1 MQNVHEQIGHFIGG
15 RWVTGVYTQS
25 LPVLNPAT
33 EEEIG
38 RVPVADTVILD
49 EALAAAE
56 RGFELW
62 RRKLPLERA
71 KVIHRMATLI
81 RERADEIAA
90 TITLEQG
97 KPLSEGKAEANATA
111 DLAEWLAEETRRIYG
126 RIIPSRF
133 ESCRVLVTHEP
144 VGPVAAFSPWNFPCM
159 MPARKI
165 VHALAAGCSIILK
178 PAEET
183 PGTAVLLG
191 QICKAAGVPDGVVGI
206 VFGVPSQVSE
216 YLIASP
222 TIKKVSLTGSVPV
235 GKRIAELAARGLKR
249 VTLELGGHSPVIVFE
264 DADLERAAELCVRS
278 RFRNAGQVCTAPTR
292 FFVQAG
298 VADRFTAL
306 FVEAAR
312 SIVVG
317 NGSDPAT
324 QMGPLANKR
333 RLDSMARFVAD
344 AESRG
349 ARISVGG
356 RRIGNRGYFF
366 APTVME
372 GISDDADVMRIEPF
386 GPLAPIRPFDS
397 IDEALMVANA
407 VPYGLA
413 GYAFTSSHRTAAKVA
428 EGLKAGVVAINGV
441 TVTAPEGPFGG
452 VGESGIGRESGI
464 EGLLEHTNI
473 KTITETFV

>member
-1 MQNVHEQIGHFIGG
+1 MPRIHDQLGHFVGG
-15 RWVTGVYTQS
+15 QWKRGSGGDS
-25 LPVLNPAT
+25 LAVLNPAT
-33 EEEIG
+33 GEEIG
-38 RVPVADTVILD
+38 RLPVADTNLLD
-49 EALAAAE
+49 EALEAAE
-56 RGFELW
+56 RGFALW
-62 RRKLPLERA
+62 RLKLPLERA
-71 KVIHRMATLI
+71 KIIRRIAELI

-97 KPLSEGKAEANATA
+97 KPLAEARAEANATA
-111 DLAEWLAEETRRIYG
+111 ELVDWLAEETRRIYG
-126 RIIPSRF
+126 RIVPSRT
-133 ESCRVLVTHEP
+133 ENSRVLVVHEP

-165 VHALAAGCSIILK
+165 AHALAAGCSIVLK

-191 QICKAAGVPDGVVGI
+191 NICKDAGVPDDVVGI
-206 VFGVPSQVSE
+206 VFGHPSQVSE
-216 YLIASP
+216 YLISSP
-222 TIKKVSLTGSVPV
+222 VIKKVSLTGSVPV

-249 VTLELGGHSPVIVFE
+249 VTLELGGHSPVLIFD
-264 DADLERAAELCVRS
+264 DADLERAAEMCVRG

-298 VADRFTAL
+298 AAERFTKL
-306 FVEAAR
+306 FVEATR

-317 NGSDPAT
+317 NGDVRGT
-324 QMGPLANKR
+324 QMGPLANR
-333 RLDSMARFVAD
+333 RRIDAMDKFVGD
-344 AESRG
+344 AEARG

-356 RRIGNRGYFF
+356 RRIGNVGFFF
-366 APTVME
+366 APTVIE
-372 GISDDADVMRIEPF
+372 NAPTDADVMLIEPF
-386 GPLAPIRPFDS
+386 GPLAPIRSFDTME
-397 IDEALMVANA
+397 DALTMANA

-413 GYAFTSSHRTAAKVA
+413 GYAFTGSHRMAAEVSGA
-428 EGLKAGVVAINGV
+428 LNVGVVAINGV

-452 VGESGIGRESGI
+452 VGESGIGREAGI

>member
-1 MQNVHEQIGHFIGG
+1 MPRIHDQLGHFVSGQWKQGSGG
-15 RWVTGVYTQS
+15 DS
-25 LPVLNPAT
+25 LVVLNPAT
-33 EEEIG
+33 EDEIG
-38 RVPVADTVILD
+38 RLPVADTKLLD
-49 EALAAAE
+49 EALEAAE
-56 RGFELW
+56 RGFQLW

-71 KVIHRMATLI
+71 KLIHRIAELI

-90 TITLEQG
+90 TIMLEQG

-111 DLAEWLAEETRRIYG
+111 ELIDWLAEETRRIYG
-126 RIIPSRF
+126 RIVSSRM
-133 ESCRVLVTHEP
+133 ENSRVLVTHEP

-165 VHALAAGCSIILK
+165 AHALAAGCSIVLK

-191 QICKAAGVPDGVVGI
+191 NICKDAGVPDDVVGI
-206 VFGVPSQVSE
+206 VFGYPSEVSE
-216 YLIASP
+216 YLISSP
-222 TIKKVSLTGSVPV
+222 IIKKVSLTGSVPV
-235 GKRIAELAARGLKR
+235 GKKIAELAARGLKR
-249 VTLELGGHSPVIVFE
+249 VTLELGGHSPVIIFK
-264 DADLERAAELCVRS
+264 DADLERAAELCVRG
-278 RFRNAGQVCTAPTR
+278 RFRNAGQVCTSPTR

-298 VADRFTAL
+298 ATDRFTKL
-306 FVEAAR
+306 FVEAAQ

-317 NGSDPAT
+317 NGDLQGT

-333 RLDSMARFVAD
+333 RLDAMDEFVAD

-356 RRIGNRGYFF
+356 RRIGTRGFFF
-366 APTVME
+366 APTVVE
-372 GISDDADVMRIEPF
+372 NVPTDANVMQIEPF
-386 GPLAPIRPFDS
+386 GPLAPIRSFDS
-397 IDEALMVANA
+397 IEDALTMANA

-413 GYAFTSSHRTAAKVA
+413 GYAFTASHRTAAEVS
-428 EGLKAGVVAINGV
+428 EGLNVGAVAVNGV

-452 VGESGIGRESGI
+452 IGESGIGRESGI